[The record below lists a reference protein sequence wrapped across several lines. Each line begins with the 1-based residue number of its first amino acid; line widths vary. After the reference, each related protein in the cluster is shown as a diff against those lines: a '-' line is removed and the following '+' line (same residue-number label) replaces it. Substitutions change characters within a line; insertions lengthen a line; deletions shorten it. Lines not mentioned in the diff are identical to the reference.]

1 MTEKPS
7 NSLEN
12 CQHRYNFYGRRSSN
26 QLSKKRQNYVKKYLP
41 LFTPKGIS
49 VEENPLR
56 RPLNFESVYKR
67 KCQIWMEI
75 GYGSGEHLLELA
87 KENPDICFLGCEPYK
102 DGTAKFL
109 ISLSDKNIIEAVL
122 IPTEKRITACI
133 SSQVGCSLDCDFCAT
148 SKISRMRNLNFY
160 EIFDQ
165 TMILNTESS
174 KLFGRTISNIVFM
187 GMGEPLLNYKNVL
200 KAIEMICSK
209 KGLGISKK
217 KITVSTSGIS
227 KIIKILADQNVKF
240 NLAVSL
246 HSAIEKTRNDIMPFS
261 KDFPLN
267 ELLDSLNYWYKKT
280 KSKITIEYL
289 VWQAINDNMH
299 HINSLVDFCVK
310 VPSKVNLI
318 EFNEIGNLKFK
329 TPQNMWIQKYIE
341 ILKANNISVSVRR
354 SRGKDINAAC
364 GQLANKI

>member
-1 MTEKPS
+1 MHISSDIRSLDLKNLEKI
-7 NSLEN
+7 LIK
-12 CQHRYNFYGRRSSN
+12 QKF
-26 QLSKKRQNYVKKYLP
+26 KKYRANQINDWLIKEGVSSFHEMKNLP
-41 LFTPKGIS
+41 KDLIS
-49 VEENPLR
+49 
-56 RPLNFESVYKR
+56 
-67 KCQIWMEI
+67 
-75 GYGSGEHLLELA
+75 
-87 KENPDICFLGCEPYK
+87 FLDSRFK
-102 DGTAKFL
+102 INNVNIKLIKKSSDGTAKFL

-165 TMILNTESS
+165 TMILNAESY

-341 ILKANNISVSVRR
+341 ILKANNISVSIRR

>member
-1 MTEKPS
+1 MHISSDIRSLDLKNLEKI
-7 NSLEN
+7 LIK
-12 CQHRYNFYGRRSSN
+12 QKF
-26 QLSKKRQNYVKKYLP
+26 KKYRAIQINDWLIKEGVSSFHEMKNLP
-41 LFTPKGIS
+41 KDLILFLDSRFKINNVNIKLIKKS
-49 VEENPLR
+49 R
-56 RPLNFESVYKR
+56 
-67 KCQIWMEI
+67 
-75 GYGSGEHLLELA
+75 
-87 KENPDICFLGCEPYK
+87 

-148 SKISRMRNLNFY
+148 SKISRIRNLNFY

-165 TMILNTESS
+165 TMILNAESS

>member
-1 MTEKPS
+1 MHISSDIRSLDLKNLEKI
-7 NSLEN
+7 LIK
-12 CQHRYNFYGRRSSN
+12 QKF
-26 QLSKKRQNYVKKYLP
+26 KKYRAIQINDWLIKEGVSSFHEMKNLP
-41 LFTPKGIS
+41 KDLILFLDSRFKINNVNIKLIKKS
-49 VEENPLR
+49 R
-56 RPLNFESVYKR
+56 
-67 KCQIWMEI
+67 
-75 GYGSGEHLLELA
+75 
-87 KENPDICFLGCEPYK
+87 

-148 SKISRMRNLNFY
+148 SKISRIRNLNFY

-165 TMILNTESS
+165 TMILNAESS

-341 ILKANNISVSVRR
+341 ILKANNISVSIRR

>member
-1 MTEKPS
+1 MHISSDIRSLDLKNLEKI
-7 NSLEN
+7 LIK
-12 CQHRYNFYGRRSSN
+12 QKF
-26 QLSKKRQNYVKKYLP
+26 KKYRAIQINDWLIKEGVGSFHEMKNLP
-41 LFTPKGIS
+41 KDLIS
-49 VEENPLR
+49 
-56 RPLNFESVYKR
+56 
-67 KCQIWMEI
+67 
-75 GYGSGEHLLELA
+75 
-87 KENPDICFLGCEPYK
+87 FLDSRFK
-102 DGTAKFL
+102 INNVNIKLIKKSRDGTAKFL

>member
-1 MTEKPS
+1 MHISSDIRSLDLKNLEKI
-7 NSLEN
+7 LIK
-12 CQHRYNFYGRRSSN
+12 QKF
-26 QLSKKRQNYVKKYLP
+26 KKYRAIQINDWLIKEGVGSFHEMKNLP
-41 LFTPKGIS
+41 KDLIS
-49 VEENPLR
+49 
-56 RPLNFESVYKR
+56 
-67 KCQIWMEI
+67 
-75 GYGSGEHLLELA
+75 
-87 KENPDICFLGCEPYK
+87 FLDSRFK
-102 DGTAKFL
+102 INNVNIKLIKKSSDGTAKFL

-148 SKISRMRNLNFY
+148 SKISRIRNLNFY

-341 ILKANNISVSVRR
+341 ILKANNISVSIRR

>member
-1 MTEKPS
+1 MHISSDIRSLDLKNLEKI
-7 NSLEN
+7 LIK
-12 CQHRYNFYGRRSSN
+12 QKF
-26 QLSKKRQNYVKKYLP
+26 KKYRAIQINDWLIKEGVSSFHEMKNLP
-41 LFTPKGIS
+41 KDLILFLDSRFKINNVNIKLIKKS
-49 VEENPLR
+49 R
-56 RPLNFESVYKR
+56 
-67 KCQIWMEI
+67 
-75 GYGSGEHLLELA
+75 
-87 KENPDICFLGCEPYK
+87 

-165 TMILNTESS
+165 TMILNAESS

-341 ILKANNISVSVRR
+341 ILKANNISVSIRR

>member
-1 MTEKPS
+1 MHISSDIRSLDLKNLEKI
-7 NSLEN
+7 LIK
-12 CQHRYNFYGRRSSN
+12 QKF
-26 QLSKKRQNYVKKYLP
+26 KKYRANQINDWLIKEGVSSFHEMKNLP
-41 LFTPKGIS
+41 KDLIS
-49 VEENPLR
+49 
-56 RPLNFESVYKR
+56 
-67 KCQIWMEI
+67 
-75 GYGSGEHLLELA
+75 
-87 KENPDICFLGCEPYK
+87 FLDSRFK
-102 DGTAKFL
+102 INNVNIKLIKKSSDGTAKFL

-165 TMILNTESS
+165 TMILNAESS

-217 KITVSTSGIS
+217 KITVSTSGLS

-341 ILKANNISVSVRR
+341 ILKANNISVSIRR

-364 GQLANKI
+364 GQLANKM

>member
-1 MTEKPS
+1 MHISSDIRSLDLKNLEKI
-7 NSLEN
+7 LIK
-12 CQHRYNFYGRRSSN
+12 QKF
-26 QLSKKRQNYVKKYLP
+26 KKYRAIQINDWLIKEGVSSFHEMKNLP
-41 LFTPKGIS
+41 KDLILFLDSRFKINNVNIKLIKKS
-49 VEENPLR
+49 R
-56 RPLNFESVYKR
+56 
-67 KCQIWMEI
+67 
-75 GYGSGEHLLELA
+75 
-87 KENPDICFLGCEPYK
+87 

-165 TMILNTESS
+165 TMILNAESS

>member
-1 MTEKPS
+1 MHISSDIRSLDLKNLEKI
-7 NSLEN
+7 LIK
-12 CQHRYNFYGRRSSN
+12 QKF
-26 QLSKKRQNYVKKYLP
+26 KKYRAIQINDWLIKEGVSSFYEMKNLP
-41 LFTPKGIS
+41 KDLIS
-49 VEENPLR
+49 
-56 RPLNFESVYKR
+56 
-67 KCQIWMEI
+67 
-75 GYGSGEHLLELA
+75 
-87 KENPDICFLGCEPYK
+87 FLDSRFK
-102 DGTAKFL
+102 INNVNIKLIKKSRDGTAKFL

-165 TMILNTESS
+165 TMILNAESS

-329 TPQNMWIQKYIE
+329 TPQNIWIQKYIE
-341 ILKANNISVSVRR
+341 ILKANNISVSIRR

>member
-1 MTEKPS
+1 
-7 NSLEN
+7 
-12 CQHRYNFYGRRSSN
+12 
-26 QLSKKRQNYVKKYLP
+26 
-41 LFTPKGIS
+41 
-49 VEENPLR
+49 
-56 RPLNFESVYKR
+56 
-67 KCQIWMEI
+67 
-75 GYGSGEHLLELA
+75 
-87 KENPDICFLGCEPYK
+87 
-102 DGTAKFL
+102 
-109 ISLSDKNIIEAVL
+109 
-122 IPTEKRITACI
+122 
-133 SSQVGCSLDCDFCAT
+133 
-148 SKISRMRNLNFY
+148 
-160 EIFDQ
+160 
-165 TMILNTESS
+165 MILNAESY

-341 ILKANNISVSVRR
+341 ILKANNISVSIRR

>member
-1 MTEKPS
+1 MHISSDIRSLDLKNLEKI
-7 NSLEN
+7 LIK
-12 CQHRYNFYGRRSSN
+12 QKF
-26 QLSKKRQNYVKKYLP
+26 KKYRAIQINDWLIKEGVSSFHEMKNLP
-41 LFTPKGIS
+41 KDLILFLDSRFKINNVNIKLIKKS
-49 VEENPLR
+49 R
-56 RPLNFESVYKR
+56 
-67 KCQIWMEI
+67 
-75 GYGSGEHLLELA
+75 
-87 KENPDICFLGCEPYK
+87 

-341 ILKANNISVSVRR
+341 ILKANNISVSIRR

>member
-1 MTEKPS
+1 MHISSDIRSLDLKNLEKI
-7 NSLEN
+7 LIK
-12 CQHRYNFYGRRSSN
+12 QKF
-26 QLSKKRQNYVKKYLP
+26 KKYRAIQINDWLIKEGVSSFHEMKNLP
-41 LFTPKGIS
+41 KDLIS
-49 VEENPLR
+49 
-56 RPLNFESVYKR
+56 
-67 KCQIWMEI
+67 
-75 GYGSGEHLLELA
+75 
-87 KENPDICFLGCEPYK
+87 FLDSRFK
-102 DGTAKFL
+102 INNVNIKLIKKSRDGTAKFL

-165 TMILNTESS
+165 TMILNAESS

-341 ILKANNISVSVRR
+341 ILKANNISVSIRR

>member
-1 MTEKPS
+1 MHISSDIRSLDLKNLEKI
-7 NSLEN
+7 LIK
-12 CQHRYNFYGRRSSN
+12 QKF
-26 QLSKKRQNYVKKYLP
+26 KKYRAIQINDWLIKEGVGSFHEMKNLP
-41 LFTPKGIS
+41 KDLIS
-49 VEENPLR
+49 
-56 RPLNFESVYKR
+56 
-67 KCQIWMEI
+67 
-75 GYGSGEHLLELA
+75 
-87 KENPDICFLGCEPYK
+87 FLDSRFK
-102 DGTAKFL
+102 INNVNIKLIKKSRDGTAKFL

-341 ILKANNISVSVRR
+341 ILKANNISVSIRR